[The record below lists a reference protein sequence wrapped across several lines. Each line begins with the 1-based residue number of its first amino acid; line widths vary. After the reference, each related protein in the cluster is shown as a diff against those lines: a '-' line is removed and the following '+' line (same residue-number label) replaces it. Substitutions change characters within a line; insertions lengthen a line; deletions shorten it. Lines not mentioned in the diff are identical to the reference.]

1 MPAPLLWHSFP
12 SFSISLRV
20 SQLSLSY
27 PSLNSSSSPSANSVY
42 TRPSIPYLLSHSFN
56 WHVHLFHLAILL
68 LIPSNPKYSSTWNAS
83 SPKMPSSTNS
93 YVPSHIPVVLQ
104 NHLSH
109 NVTYFKSSPSL
120 IYVCTLS
127 DLNPRHVLHSFPPS
141 CPNLPSLLPFQY
153 PSQIIHLIAS
163 FSSFVLLLYLLCP
176 VCLLHF
182 FNLPLHPP
190 PPSSRTLSLS
200 LLTVSHLPPS
210 LLWSSS
216 LSSLFFS
223 YM

>member
-1 MPAPLLWHSFP
+1 
-12 SFSISLRV
+12 
-20 SQLSLSY
+20 
-27 PSLNSSSSPSANSVY
+27 
-42 TRPSIPYLLSHSFN
+42 
-56 WHVHLFHLAILL
+56 
-68 LIPSNPKYSSTWNAS
+68 
-83 SPKMPSSTNS
+83 MPSSTNS

-163 FSSFVLLLYLLCP
+163 FSSLVLFFYLLCP
-176 VCLLHF
+176 NCLLHYYDR
-182 FNLPLHPP
+182 PLF
-190 PPSSRTLSLS
+190 RLY
-200 LLTVSHLPPS
+200 
-210 LLWSSS
+210 SS
-216 LSSLFFS
+216 LTCNRNMFLTSTQVLYRSIFIKIQVQSLVCILFMCFVNHNLLQAMTFTI
-223 YM
+223 YLHVLALQI